1 MSINETLFSKTFYL
15 KNLELKKR
23 ISECDYKDSLNY
35 IRSFNF
41 KDNEKGNIKDTIML
55 FINNLKTDFH
65 CIYYG
70 GEYNEHSY
78 ELYCALDKNL
88 YGYEVTPKGK
98 IINIFK
104 CDDAFFEFIFNL
116 DSKEKV
122 FDESMIYIDSFKPFA
137 NEINLPRLSSID
149 ELNF

>member
-1 MSINETLFSKTFYL
+1 MPINEIIFSKTFHS

-23 ISECDYKDSLNY
+23 ISEGDYVNSLNY
-35 IRSFNF
+35 IGSFNF
-41 KDNEKGNIKDTIML
+41 KNKEKGIIKNTIES
-55 FINNLKTDFH
+55 FISNLRTDFH

-70 GEYNEHSY
+70 GEYNERSY
-78 ELYCALDKNL
+78 ELYYALDENL
-88 YGYEVTPKGK
+88 YGYEVTAKGK

-116 DSKEKV
+116 KSNEMMLED
-122 FDESMIYIDSFKPFA
+122 DIYLDKFKPFT
-137 NEINLPRLSSID
+137 EEVNLPRLSSID

>member
-1 MSINETLFSKTFYL
+1 MPINEIIFSKTFHS

-23 ISECDYKDSLNY
+23 ISEGDYVNSLNY
-35 IRSFNF
+35 IGSFNF
-41 KDNEKGNIKDTIML
+41 KDKEKGIIKNTIES
-55 FINNLKTDFH
+55 FISNLRTDFH

-70 GEYNEHSY
+70 GEYNERSY

>member
-1 MSINETLFSKTFYL
+1 MSINETLFSKTFHS

-23 ISECDYKDSLNY
+23 ISEGDYVNSLNY
-35 IRSFNF
+35 IGSFNF
-41 KDNEKGNIKDTIML
+41 KNKEKGIIKNTIES
-55 FINNLKTDFH
+55 FIGNLRTDFH

-70 GEYNEHSY
+70 GEYNERSY

-88 YGYEVTPKGK
+88 YGYEVTAKGK

-116 DSKEKV
+116 KSNEMTLED
-122 FDESMIYIDSFKPFA
+122 DIYLDKFKPFTE
-137 NEINLPRLSSID
+137 EINLPRLSSID
-149 ELNF
+149 ELNI

>member
-1 MSINETLFSKTFYL
+1 MPINEIIFSKTFHS

-23 ISECDYKDSLNY
+23 ISEGDYKDSLNY

-41 KDNEKGNIKDTIML
+41 KDNEKENKKNTIIL

-70 GEYNEHSY
+70 GEYKESSY

-88 YGYEVTPKGK
+88 YGYEVTAKGK

-116 DSKEKV
+116 KSNEMTLED
-122 FDESMIYIDSFKPFA
+122 DIYLDKFKPFTE
-137 NEINLPRLSSID
+137 EINLPRLSSID

>member
-1 MSINETLFSKTFYL
+1 MPINEVIFSRTFHS

-23 ISECDYKDSLNY
+23 ISEGDYVNSLKY
-35 IRSFNF
+35 IESFNF
-41 KDNEKGNIKDTIML
+41 KNKEKGIIKRTIES
-55 FINNLKTDFH
+55 FINNLRTDFH

-70 GEYNEHSY
+70 GEYNERSY
-78 ELYCALDKNL
+78 ELYCALDKNV
-88 YGYEVTPKGK
+88 YGYEVTTKGK

-116 DSKEKV
+116 KSNEMMLED
-122 FDESMIYIDSFKPFA
+122 DIYLDKFKPFT
-137 NEINLPRLSSID
+137 EEVNLPRLSSID

>member
-41 KDNEKGNIKDTIML
+41 KDIEKGNIKDTIIL
-55 FINNLKTDFH
+55 FVNNLKADFH

-70 GEYNEHSY
+70 GEYNERSY

-88 YGYEVTPKGK
+88 YGYEVTAKGK

-116 DSKEKV
+116 KSNEMTLED
-122 FDESMIYIDSFKPFA
+122 DIYLDKFKPFTE
-137 NEINLPRLSSID
+137 EINLPRLSSID
-149 ELNF
+149 ELNI